1 MVAKVAGLGS
11 SFTGVAAYCLHDAR
25 LEGEPQ
31 PETSER
37 VEWTDTRNL
46 PTSRGD
52 RAAAVMAA
60 TAEAAPD
67 LKRLAGG
74 SAAGRK
80 LAKPVCHYSLNW
92 AQDEEPGREEMSRAV
107 DESLKTLGLE
117 KHQALIMAHNDKA
130 HRHVHVIVNRVDME
144 TGKAAHVGRS
154 KLLLSKWA
162 EEYERR
168 QGRIRCDKRVKNNA
182 ERRRGEWVRD
192 RESLPTARYRR
203 EWMHPDREP
212 RKTIPPGRDL
222 EERRKVAWLRWQEDS
237 MWRTWQERKLGE
249 LERRCGREWSE
260 VYARQDQGRA
270 RLAETWRS
278 RWGRLRMWRE
288 ARKPLRELTAHLRGR
303 PEALRRWRED
313 LEQQYR
319 RERVKLAQLHHKA
332 AGEIARPAGERYRE
346 SLRLP
351 EKWAAERVELAL
363 RHPDMT
369 EQMAESVLAQAREV
383 GGEPEYQRQR
393 REQEEVLARSERM
406 AAERAAAQAEQRRR
420 AAAERAAEIARR
432 QERQRLDRDRD
443 FGPSR

>member
-1 MVAKVAGLGS
+1 M
-11 SFTGVAAYCLHDAR
+11 
-25 LEGEPQ
+25 
-31 PETSER
+31 
-37 VEWTDTRNL
+37 
-46 PTSRGD
+46 
-52 RAAAVMAA
+52 
-60 TAEAAPD
+60 
-67 LKRLAGG
+67 
-74 SAAGRK
+74 
-80 LAKPVCHYSLNW
+80 
-92 AQDEEPGREEMSRAV
+92 
-107 DESLKTLGLE
+107 
-117 KHQALIMAHNDKA
+117 
-130 HRHVHVIVNRVDME
+130 
-144 TGKAAHVGRS
+144 
-154 KLLLSKWA
+154 
-162 EEYERR
+162 
-168 QGRIRCDKRVKNNA
+168 
-182 ERRRGEWVRD
+182 
-192 RESLPTARYRR
+192 
-203 EWMHPDREP
+203 
-212 RKTIPPGRDL
+212 
-222 EERRKVAWLRWQEDS
+222 AWLRWQEDS

-270 RLAETWRS
+270 RLAETWRG

-288 ARKPLRELTAHLRGR
+288 ARKPLREFTAHLRGR

-432 QERQRLDRDRD
+432 QGAPTARSRPRLRTQQVTGRV
-443 FGPSR
+443 